1 MVLILPSSQCQ
12 WRHLQPSQGAAHV
25 PALGRDLG
33 ISARIGDLRHQQ
45 NSRRSQKSYSAQGN
59 THRSE
64 LESSKVPDK
73 FYSAIIYVSEP
84 KPTLLS
90 REFTPTVPGMRA
102 GAASPPFICF
112 SNLNLP
118 KGGGK
123 PPCELQSGLTVLTS
137 NAGPAG
143 RVGTRRKPQ
152 LLFVCCPHGDSQET
166 TTRSSPWGAVHVLPV
181 LPAFPHA
188 HGKSPLTGN

>member
-1 MVLILPSSQCQ
+1 MVLTLPSSQCQ
-12 WRHLQPSQGAAHV
+12 WRHLQPSQGAARV

-90 REFTPTVPGMRA
+90 REFTLTVPGMRW
-102 GAASPPFICF
+102 SCLSSFYLLFQSQP
-112 SNLNLP
+112 P
-118 KGGGK
+118 KGRR
-123 PPCELQSGLTVLTS
+123 ETS
-137 NAGPAG
+137 
-143 RVGTRRKPQ
+143 
-152 LLFVCCPHGDSQET
+152 L
-166 TTRSSPWGAVHVLPV
+166 
-181 LPAFPHA
+181 
-188 HGKSPLTGN
+188 